1 MLWALA
7 FILRSD
13 EGLTLD
19 TSAQISQQ
27 WLIYIYQLGW

>member
-1 MLWALA
+1 MLRALA

-19 TSAQISQQ
+19 TSAQISQ
-27 WLIYIYQLGW
+27 LVYIYQLSW